1 MNSANIIGRCVSRE
15 RAVEVLKDCRQF
27 VPPKYLRAY
36 IAALNRARFELE
48 KRVPV
53 EPANGCCGN
62 CGVYIEDDWIFCA
75 NCGREIQKDGQNAG
89 ND

>member
-1 MNSANIIGRCVSRE
+1 MNNDNIIGRCVSRE

-53 EPANGCCGN
+53 EPVHGKCGN
-62 CGVYIEDDWIFCA
+62 CGIQIETDWIFCA
-75 NCGREIQKDGQNAG
+75 NCGREIQNHG
-89 ND
+89 